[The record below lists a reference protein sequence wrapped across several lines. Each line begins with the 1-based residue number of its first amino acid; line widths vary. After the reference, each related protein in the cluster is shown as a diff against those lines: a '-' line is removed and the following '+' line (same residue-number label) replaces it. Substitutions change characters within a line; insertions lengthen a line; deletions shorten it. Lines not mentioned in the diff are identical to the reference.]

1 MEEEFESEEGDFLSK
16 ADYDAV
22 VHKVCQNID
31 TSNGLIKELK
41 DGQANVLL

>member
-22 VHKVCQNID
+22 VQKVCQN
-31 TSNGLIKELK
+31 
-41 DGQANVLL
+41 LLDLLFRFNLA